1 MKKNWGFG
9 SKGISLRS
17 FPVDSFGPGTFVD
30 HLALVS
36 FMKRDHEV
44 HQYSVKA
51 PARRAK
57 AFIHWTV
64 EELPAIPP
72 ALARLD
78 RGADQRAERH
88 RQVGGER
95 S

>member
-30 HLALVS
+30 RLALVS

-51 PARRAK
+51 PARR
-57 AFIHWTV
+57 V
-64 EELPAIPP
+64 ELKGVRLGQELPAIPP

-78 RGADQRAERH
+78 R
-88 RQVGGER
+88 
-95 S
+95 